1 MVNAEIIVYT
11 SYKTKKGYPIKI
23 RVYTSGKERK
33 YIPLKVYSNTKKLK
47 FTPFLN
53 KRALQLEDEVNYC
66 NENNFDFK
74 HSLEILKHGIDKN
87 KELEIFLLKQKIAEL
102 EKSSSIG
109 MIEFSERLIKEREA
123 SNFSTRDLK
132 DGIREVRNFV
142 YPKDD
147 IGINEITFEW
157 VNSYIVHKRA
167 SGAND
172 GGISYYLR
180 TLRSIFKESQK
191 RESLNIKNGNPFA
204 GHRVNRKNSKELEVP
219 TIEDVKKLFDFKP
232 KQGTTDL
239 SKFKMQRNIDIWLFQ
254 IAIGGQ
260 DYIDIAFLKWKDITS
275 RIKIKRYKNRRLPFG
290 GSTIDNYLPKFAID
304 VIEKYGTPDN
314 ERVFSWIKNPENTNR
329 YDSFRRTVGKSLE
342 RISDTLDLS
351 VKLKTKTP
359 RYFYRTNAGELL
371 IDTLSVMQI
380 QGHTP
385 KGVTFG
391 YQRDLP
397 YRIIDK
403 EHKKVLNLIFDKE
416 MI

>member
-1 MVNAEIIVYT
+1 MVSAEIIVDT
-11 SYKTKKGYPIKI
+11 RRKTKQGYPIKI
-23 RVYTSGKERK
+23 RVFKSGEGHK
-33 YIPLKVYSNTKKLK
+33 YISLKVYSNTKNLK

-74 HSLEILKHGIDKN
+74 HSLQILKHGIDKN

-157 VNSYIVHKRA
+157 VNNYIVHKRA
-167 SGAND
+167 AGAND

-232 KQGTTDL
+232 RLGTTDL

-254 IAIGGQ
+254 FAIGGH
-260 DYIDIAFLKWKDITS
+260 DYIDIGMLRWESVTD
-275 RIKIKRYKNRRLPFG
+275 RIKFKRHKNRRKPQG
-290 GSTIDNYLPKFAID
+290 GRTVNNFLSKFALE
-304 VIEKYGTPDN
+304 VIEKYGTPED
-314 ERVFSWIKNPENTNR
+314 ERVFSWIENPKNTYKN
-329 YDSFRRTVGKSLE
+329 DAFRRTVGRSLKRVSE
-342 RISDTLDLS
+342 TLNLS
-351 VKLKTKTP
+351 VSISTKTP
-359 RYFYRTNAGELL
+359 RYFFRTNAGELL
-371 IDTLSVMQI
+371 IDI
-380 QGHTP
+380 
-385 KGVTFG
+385 GVTYQILAHKSRETTFV
-391 YQRDLP
+391 YQRTLP
-397 YRIIDK
+397 NEIIDK